1 MFLKKEKDIGKVKIL
16 GNRKFFIWSGSS
28 SSFIFYG
35 KLFDVIRD
43 GGRVVEKII
52 LKVKFLK
59 YVEKVIL
66 VIFLWFWIL

>member
-1 MFLKKEKDIGKVKIL
+1 MFLRKEKDIGKVKIL

-28 SSFIFYG
+28 SLFIFYG
-35 KLFDVIRD
+35 KLFNVIRD